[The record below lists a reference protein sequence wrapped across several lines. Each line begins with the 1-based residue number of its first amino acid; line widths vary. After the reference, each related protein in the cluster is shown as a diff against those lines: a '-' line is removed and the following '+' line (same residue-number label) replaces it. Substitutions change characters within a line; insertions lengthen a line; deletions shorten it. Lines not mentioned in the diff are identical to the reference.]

1 MIHSPFIKIPLT
13 IDEDGSYV
21 ILDNSD
27 EVVKKEQLVAK
38 RESQNRVVIQQM
50 FLVAVL
56 NNIGFD
62 IVLNKPHKR
71 STTTMQYF
79 PISKISRGQQVIW
92 DVEQEDLKDKSSK
105 EKKTYLDTMTNNLM
119 ILLLKQNNIFLKER
133 STRKGTKEDYIQMK
147 RIESIAI
154 GNGVINLIQ
163 SNEFGKRIYSKIQ
176 NRMQKDGLTL
186 YHFDKEITN
195 LLYSSICL
203 FSSIE
208 PLFKQFIYSSYKYE
222 NSNSSCIYKNL
233 I

>member
-56 NNIGFD
+56 NTIGFD

-71 STTTMQYF
+71 STTTMQCF

-119 ILLLKQNNIFLKER
+119 ILLLKQNNIVLKER

-186 YHFDKEITN
+186 YHFDKEIMN

-222 NSNSSCIYKNL
+222 NSYSSCIYKNL